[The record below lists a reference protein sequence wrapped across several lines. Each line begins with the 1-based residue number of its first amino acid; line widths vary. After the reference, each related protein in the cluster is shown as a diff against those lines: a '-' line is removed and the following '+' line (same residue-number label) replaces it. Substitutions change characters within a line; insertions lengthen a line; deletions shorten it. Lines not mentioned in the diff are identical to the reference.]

1 MAAAALTPFRR
12 AALAAIHAGAKSL
25 GMADDSYRDMMQRLT
40 GKRSAKDVPTVKLQA
55 VLDELRAKGA
65 QLGSAPAKPGTRP
78 KRRSFAARNA
88 FRPAADREALWRK
101 VQALCTALGHDERY
115 ADGIA
120 RKRFGVDA
128 SQFCDA
134 EQLQVLVGA
143 LSRTARS
150 RGVCLD

>member
-1 MAAAALTPFRR
+1 MSAQTLTPFRR
-12 AALAAIHAGAKSL
+12 AALAAIHAGKKSL
-25 GMADDSYRDMMQRLT
+25 GMDDDTYRDMMQRLT
-40 GKRSAKDVPTVKLQA
+40 GHRSAKDVPTVKLSA
-55 VLDELRAKGA
+55 VLDEMRAKGA
-65 QLGSAPAKPGTRP
+65 QLGSTPAAPGTRT
-78 KRRSFAARNA
+78 KRRSFAKRNA

-128 SQFCDA
+128 AQFCDA
-134 EQLQVLVGA
+134 GQLQVLVGA

-150 RGVCLD
+150 RGVCHD

>member
-12 AALAAIHAGAKSL
+12 AALAAIHAGSKSL
-25 GMADDSYRDMMQRLT
+25 RMERDAYEDMMERLT
-40 GKRSAKDVPTVKLQA
+40 GQRSAKHVPTVKLQA

-65 QLGSAPAKPGTRP
+65 RLGAEPGTRP
-78 KRRSFAARNA
+78 KRRTYAKRNA
-88 FRPAADREALWRK
+88 FKPAADREALWRK

-150 RGVCLD
+150 RGVCVD